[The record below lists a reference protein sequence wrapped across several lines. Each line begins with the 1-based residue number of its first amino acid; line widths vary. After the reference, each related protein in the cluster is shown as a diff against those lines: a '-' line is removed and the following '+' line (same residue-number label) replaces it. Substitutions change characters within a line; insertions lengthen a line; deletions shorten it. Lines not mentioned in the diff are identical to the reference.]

1 MLIQVK
7 DLRVFYE
14 KIEALRGISF
24 SVEAG
29 NIVTIIGPNGAGK
42 STTLKTISGLVIPI
56 SGEIWFDGERINKM
70 SPQGIVGR
78 GIAHVPEGRKVFRDL
93 SVLENMR
100 MGAYLRKDSGI
111 SRDLDRVCQYFP
123 ILAERHRQQAGS
135 LSGGEQQM
143 LAIARALMSKPKLL
157 LLDEPSLGL
166 SPLMTTTIA
175 KIVIDINKQ
184 DKVSIILV
192 EQNARLALRLAQTAY
207 VLETGN
213 IVMWGAV
220 RDLLENEHIKETY
233 LGD

>member
-1 MLIQVK
+1 
-7 DLRVFYE
+7 
-14 KIEALRGISF
+14 
-24 SVEAG
+24 
-29 NIVTIIGPNGAGK
+29 
-42 STTLKTISGLVIPI
+42 
-56 SGEIWFDGERINKM
+56 
-70 SPQGIVGR
+70 
-78 GIAHVPEGRKVFRDL
+78 
-93 SVLENMR
+93 VLENMR